1 MIGKKPS
8 KVNLSHGIP
17 LIIRAGISAVG
28 PGKDSTSM
36 LLCKHFLTIKY
47 PGSEIPG
54 EPASETTPI
63 VSPFFKSSI
72 IFLIFECS
80 LNL

>member
-17 LIIRAGISAVG
+17 LTIRAGISAVG

-36 LLCKHFLTIKY
+36 LLSKQFLTIKY

-63 VSPFFKSSI
+63 VSPF
-72 IFLIFECS
+72 
-80 LNL
+80 LNHQLYF